1 VQASGAVPAGRR
13 IVVALL
19 NGWEVAQRHADVAL
33 PLLVS
38 EVSLTRSNTPDAKP
52 A

>member
-1 VQASGAVPAGRR
+1 MQARGAVPAARR
-13 IVVALL
+13 MVVALL
-19 NGWEVAQRHADVAL
+19 TGWEVAQRHEDVA
-33 PLLVS
+33 LLVS